1 MRTSTLCV
9 NMAGLISGSW
19 KKSYSKLA
27 SAFETGTSYSRCVAS
42 LEQSSPKNPC
52 ASDVTSEDTIGMV
65 Q

>member
-9 NMAGLISGSW
+9 NMAGLMSGSW

-27 SAFETGTSYSRCVAS
+27 SAFETSTSYSRCVAS

-52 ASDVTSEDTIGMV
+52 TTGTTSEQV
-65 Q
+65 